1 MSSPGSA
8 AKTPAQPVAGTDLS
22 LLLKRAFPIV
32 MASAIWFSP
41 VPAGLTPQSWH
52 LFAIFATAIISV
64 LLSLYTLL
72 TSTMLAAGAVVLTNT
87 ISPEKAFAGFANS
100 SVLLVVVAFLVAQA
114 VVKCGLGHRIALF
127 MVGLFGRSSTG
138 LAYSIVL
145 TDAAI
150 APAFPSNTARGGVLF
165 PIVLSVAQGS
175 GSHPDDPQGRR
186 LGGYLMFCAMASLA
200 VSSALWMTAT
210 SANPIAIQ
218 VAQKYGVTVDFGKWM
233 IASSVPA
240 LICPSGSWLKQS
252 KKQWATREIFCGTR
266 QSPTALH
273 ANSWTA
279 AVFSPWAGSRASNC
293 STASGTPTQAS

>member
-1 MSSPGSA
+1 MSGPGSA
-8 AKTPAQPVAGTDLS
+8 AKAPTAPVTNTSVS
-22 LLLKRAFPIV
+22 LMLKRAFPFV
-32 MASAIWFSP
+32 MATAIWFWP

-52 LFAIFATAIISV
+52 LFAIFATAIVSV

-87 ISPEKAFAGFANS
+87 ISAEKAFAGFANS

-114 VVKCGLGHRIALF
+114 VVKSGLGQRIALF
-127 MVGLFGRSSTG
+127 MVSLFGRSSMG

-165 PIVLSVAQGS
+165 PIVLSVAKGS
-175 GSHPDDPQGRR
+175 GSHPDDPKGRR

-218 VAQKYGVTVDFGKWM
+218 VAQKYGVSVDFGKWL

-240 LICPSGSWLKQS
+240 LICHPRVALAGGTPVSAGCQVRHRRRLRPRVKHSANWDRCHATNGS
-252 KKQWATREIFCGTR
+252 R
-266 QSPTALH
+266 QSPSC
-273 ANSWTA
+273 SW
-279 AVFSPWAGSRASNC
+279 
-293 STASGTPTQAS
+293 